1 MKKIFYFIIIIILFT
16 GCKKK
21 DNTQEGNGLGGKI
34 LVNLTYKSTAQ
45 KSGSDTKSGQY
56 SQFGDYITSIT
67 PTTFIG
73 KFLDMRLIS
82 SGVDFASSPGFNIID
97 NNTEMTSPSR
107 LADFSKNASV
117 NFTPNVPRFNSDL
130 VLNLFV
136 FMPMFYFQEF
146 DLPLQYDNVT
156 ILRYLTYSNEG
167 INLANDFI
175 GGLRNGRHVRG
186 SHQPFMA
193 AIFDPAWGG
202 GGNFPPVPSN
212 YVFGSTDSTYIFN
225 STGQFSINNPL
236 SQTGYIIRSNAYN
249 ALTLQPVPEGETK
262 TVTGTM
268 TFDINNLIQIYAG
281 ADNIPYT
288 SDDIFVYAPR
298 FWERLSVNLSAI

>member
-1 MKKIFYFIIIIILFT
+1 MGKILYFIIIITLFT

-21 DNTQEGNGLGGKI
+21 DNSQEGSGKGGKI
-34 LVNLTYKSTAQ
+34 LVNITYKSAIQ

-56 SQFGDYITSIT
+56 SQFGNYITSIT

-82 SGVDFASSPGFNIID
+82 SGVDFDSSPGFNIID

-107 LADFSKNASV
+107 LADFSKNATV
-117 NFTPNVPRFNSDL
+117 NFAPNVPRFSSGL

-136 FMPMFYFQEF
+136 FMPIFYYQEF
-146 DLPLQYDNVT
+146 DLPLQYENVAY
-156 ILRYLTYSNEG
+156 LQYLTFGSDI
-167 INLANDFI
+167 INLANDI
-175 GGLRNGRHVRG
+175 MGGVRNGRHIRG

-193 AIFDPAWGG
+193 AIFNPAWSG
-202 GGNFPPVPSN
+202 GGNFPPIPSN

-225 STGQFSINNPL
+225 STGQFSIDNPL
-236 SQTGYIIRSNAYN
+236 SQTGYIIRSNAYK

-262 TVTGTM
+262 IVTGTM

-288 SDDIFVYAPR
+288 PDDIFVYAPR
-298 FWERLSVNLSAI
+298 FWERLSVNLSAK